1 MKIERNN
8 LGIGQ
13 HRLYRKTLADTNSAW
28 CMQQAM
34 VLAKTQPM
42 SSGFLPTLALAFAK
56 SSSPKPVHFCPQPC
70 LPSGFV
76 GRPVLAYTTPRTAI
90 YAWACGSADSFPPV
104 PLQNLH
110 HTPLL
115 RAVSAQWVPKAQP
128 PPAEGFFLEGAAKRG
143 FLEGAAKLCF
153 RLAPKA

>member
-42 SSGFLPTLALAFAK
+42 SSGFLPT
-56 SSSPKPVHFCPQPC
+56 
-70 LPSGFV
+70 PS
-76 GRPVLAYTTPRTAI
+76 L
-90 YAWACGSADSFPPV
+90 
-104 PLQNLH
+104 PLQNLYPH
-110 HTPLL
+110 VSPLMHAHLHSRPCQGSREASTTICDNTL
-115 RAVSAQWVPKAQP
+115 RSQPCLRCLPIPRGRYRVTRFLVPP
-128 PPAEGFFLEGAAKRG
+128 YLHG
-143 FLEGAAKLCF
+143 
-153 RLAPKA
+153 LALVALTSMPFISRDGHQS